1 MRLERK
7 MEIFNKIIDIIIV
20 VVLTITAGIV
30 VNSEWARY
38 VCIGSGSL
46 VAFILC
52 CDIPKINNK
61 YKN

>member
-1 MRLERK
+1 

-20 VVLTITAGIV
+20 VILTITAGIV